1 MLNIIWRKK
10 SWKTPTYTVFRQSS
24 RIMAIWDGCQMNFT
38 ILIVLKHHSF
48 IVLAAISSFRSRVT
62 KCRWSRVWSLWPP
75 LSHTVSRQNWPRHN
89 WPPITG
95 RTKTGPNKTGPN
107 PKLAHTQNWPKQNW
121 PIPKLAQTQNWA
133 KPKTGPTQNWPSPK
147 TGPKWIRRCTK

>member
-1 MLNIIWRKK
+1 MIVISRDFFPADSIRCPSSAAGAVSLKK
-10 SWKTPTYTVFRQSS
+10 SQD
-24 RIMAIWDGCQMNFT
+24 III
-38 ILIVLKHHSF
+38 ILSLLKRF
-48 IVLAAISSFRSRVT
+48 CDLDIYL
-62 KCRWSRVWSLWPP
+62 
-75 LSHTVSRQNWPRHN
+75 VSRQNWPRHN

-121 PIPKLAQTQNWA
+121 PIPKLAQTQNWP